1 MLLKDDLHY
10 TRIVTSFISN
20 DEKYL
25 ILKRSDNVKSM
36 KGLWG
41 GISGVIEGNE
51 DPLNRAKKEVFE
63 ETGMREDLISLL
75 RTAKEIRV
83 ISTQYSNHEWIVF
96 PFLFSTRESKIRLNW
111 ENSEYRWI
119 SANEISKYQTVPS
132 LDKVLASLL

>member
-20 DEKYL
+20 DKKYL

-36 KGLWG
+36 RGLWG
-41 GISGVIEGNE
+41 GVSGVIEGNE
-51 DPLNRAKKEVFE
+51 DPLKRAKKEIFE

-132 LDKVLASLL
+132 LDNVLASLL

>member
-1 MLLKDDLHY
+1 MLLKDSLHY
-10 TRIVTSFISN
+10 TKIVTSFLSN

-41 GISGVIEGNE
+41 GVSGVIEGNE
-51 DPLNRAKKEVFE
+51 DPLKRAKREIFE
-63 ETGMREDLISLL
+63 ETGIREDHISLL
-75 RTAKEIRV
+75 RTSNEIQVR
-83 ISTQYSNHEWIVF
+83 STQYSNHEWIVF
-96 PFLFSTRESKIRLNW
+96 PFLFSTREPKIRLNW